1 MSRFNSKKKIRFWAQ
16 RQVAGEGLRQVL
28 GPFVYRSKNHHEVNL
43 DPEIERMFGSG
54 ADARYARAALEKE
67 RAGSQASHDRA
78 MDMLGAMVPGGG
90 GKALKVAGAAK
101 GPIVRMA
108 KSVVGL
114 FGKSRKVAS
123 AEKKLAG
130 LAKGAN
136 IVGKTSNAAVKTYE
150 NPGAAVLRDGKLKA
164 AVEKSLEDIKK
175 LQPVPPKAKGANIA
189 GLAEKG
195 RKAAEAGVAVAPAG
209 AAKGPLARTVKS
221 VIGRFGTPG
230 KIARAEKKLAGLT
243 KEADIVEKS
252 LNTAVKTY
260 EKSGAATLRNGK
272 LDTAVKKSFED
283 IKNRRLG
290 PLKAEVESQKALIAR
305 LAEKSRKAAE
315 AAANPAVTAEAKR
328 LDVIKAANRGLRTGA
343 TDPSGYVK
351 TVMREARK
359 QVTAGEPGK
368 LATFIKGHPK
378 AAAGLKW
385 GAVATVPTAAYAAY
399 ASTSKSR
406 EAAAT
411 AKALAAK
418 KAALDAVVAD
428 GWHSVTNS
436 GALAA
441 AYDDTEV
448 TRKLMRQAK
457 SVASEQVRLL
467 GNDEDA
473 EKVQQAKA
481 MDTLTEVADIL
492 RGSDAWARGL
502 EEFNSKIDESA
513 ERAAEGKLLRLP
525 AGADWNQ
532 VYEDARRELM
542 NQPDEDKVLGEPYY
556 PLDPQNGGP
565 Q

>member
-1 MSRFNSKKKIRFWAQ
+1 MSDRFNSTIRADTRSGARRFFD
-16 RQVAGEGLRQVL
+16 REVL
-28 GPFVYRSKNHHEVNL
+28 GRVYDVVDNRVLNPFRHDS
-43 DPEIERMFGSG
+43 EIPRAISPLTEFMWGVR
-54 ADARYARAALEKE
+54 ADAPVTLENT
-67 RAGSQASHDRA
+67 A
-78 MDMLGAMVPGGG
+78 MLALGAAVPGS
-90 GKALKVAGAAK
+90 GKALKVMRPVK
-101 GPIVRMA
+101 GPLARMA
-108 KSVVGL
+108 KSAAGL
-114 FGKSRKVAS
+114 FGKYRKVAS

-130 LAKGAN
+130 LAKGAD

-175 LQPVPPKAKGANIA
+175 LRLVPPKAKVEPLKALTA
-189 GLAEKG
+189 GLAEEKLAGLAKG
-195 RKAAEAGVAVAPAG
+195 AVVGPAG
-209 AAKGPLARTVKS
+209 AANGLLARMAKS
-221 VIGRFGTPG
+221 VVGSFGTSG

-252 LNTAVKTY
+252 LDTAVKTY

-290 PLKAEVESQKALIAR
+290 PLKANVESQKALIAR
-305 LAEKSRKAAE
+305 LTEKSRKAAE
-315 AAANPAVTAEAKR
+315 AVANPAATAAAKR

-368 LATFIKGHPK
+368 LETFVKGHPK

-385 GAVATVPTAAYAAY
+385 GAIAAVPTAAYAAY

-406 EAAAT
+406 KDAAT
-411 AKALAAK
+411 AKALATK
-418 KAALDAVVAD
+418 KTALDAVVAN

-467 GNDEDA
+467 GNDEAA

-481 MDTLTEVADIL
+481 MDTLTKVADIL

-532 VYEDARRELM
+532 VYEDTRRELM

>member
-1 MSRFNSKKKIRFWAQ
+1 MPDRFNSTIRADTRSGVRRFFD
-16 RQVAGEGLRQVL
+16 REVL
-28 GPFVYRSKNHHEVNL
+28 GRVYDVVDNKVLNPFRPDS
-43 DPEIERMFGSG
+43 EIPRAISPLTEFMWGVR
-54 ADARYARAALEKE
+54 ADAPATL
-67 RAGSQASHDRA
+67 DNT
-78 MDMLGAMVPGGG
+78 AMVALGMLAPGSS
-90 GKALKVAGAAK
+90 KVLKTTRAAK
-101 GPIVRMA
+101 GPLMRMA

-114 FGKSRKVAS
+114 FGNSRKVAS

-130 LAKGAN
+130 LAKGAD

-175 LQPVPPKAKGANIA
+175 LQPGPLKAKVEPQKALTA
-189 GLAEKG
+189 GLV
-195 RKAAEAGVAVAPAG
+195 AAGGSAG
-209 AAKGPLARTVKS
+209 AAKGPLARTAKS
-221 VIGRFGTPG
+221 VIGRFGTSG
-230 KIARAEKKLAGLT
+230 KITRAEKKLAGLT

-252 LNTAVKTY
+252 LDTAVKTY
-260 EKSGAATLRNGK
+260 EKSGAATIRNGK

-290 PLKAEVESQKALIAR
+290 PLKAEIESKKALIAR
-305 LAEKSRKAAE
+305 LTEKSRKAAE
-315 AAANPAVTAEAKR
+315 AVANPAATAAAKR
-328 LDVIKAANRGLRTGA
+328 LDVIKAANRDLRTGA

-368 LATFIKGHPK
+368 LETFVKGHPK

-385 GAVATVPTAAYAAY
+385 GAIATVPTAAYAAY

-406 EAAAT
+406 KDAAT
-411 AKALAAK
+411 AKALDAK
-418 KAALDAVVAD
+418 KTALDAVVAN

-467 GNDEDA
+467 GNDEAA
-473 EKVQQAKA
+473 EKVQRAKA
-481 MDTLTEVADIL
+481 TDTLTKVADIL

-502 EEFNSKIDESA
+502 EEFNSKIDKSA
-513 ERAAEGKLLRLP
+513 ELAAEGKLLRLP

-532 VYEDARRELM
+532 VYEDTRRELM